1 MIRYGRLHRRRLE
14 FTCKKGKGEREPH
27 RMQS

>member
-1 MIRYGRLHRRRLE
+1 MIGYGRRSRRE
-14 FTCKKGKGEREPH
+14 FTCKKGMGEREPH